1 MISSLTGTLDRVDED
16 RVHLRVGP
24 MVYEAMV
31 PASDIALLQSGV
43 GAEMTFHTI
52 LYFEGDS
59 SGGNLDPRLV
69 AFLRIEDKRFFQKF
83 ITVKGI
89 GPKKALKA
97 LVFPAGEIARAIE
110 EKDARFLVQLPQ
122 IGKRM
127 AEQIVAE
134 LAGKVKEFATSYDS
148 KSPSITGAA
157 TTRRSAVEEDAIA
170 ALMALG
176 ERRGDAE
183 ALLERARAMVTNV
196 KTSNDLVR
204 EMLRM
209 RTARAG

>member
-1 MISSLTGTLDRVDED
+1 MISSLTGTLHQVDED
-16 RVHLRVGP
+16 RIHLRVGP

-59 SGGNLDPRLV
+59 SGGNMEPRLV
-69 AFLRIEDKRFFQKF
+69 AFLRKEDKRFFEKF

-89 GPKKALKA
+89 GPRKALKA
-97 LVFPAGEIARAIE
+97 LTTSTGDIAHAIE
-110 EKDARFLVQLPQ
+110 SKDTRFLSGLDG

-134 LAGKVKEFATSYDS
+134 LSGKLEKFATGYGQ
-148 KSPSITGAA
+148 KPGLAPA
-157 TTRRSAVEEDAIA
+157 TRRAAFEEDAIA
-170 ALMALG
+170 AMTALG
-176 ERRGDAE
+176 ERRSDAE
-183 ALLERARAMVTNV
+183 HLLERARQSNGNLKTTEALV
-196 KTSNDLVR
+196 K
-204 EMLRM
+204 EMLRV
-209 RTARAG
+209 RTVRA